1 MMNKLQ
7 KEVVKRRK
15 KVVKVVG
22 LGDWSLRFL
31 TKLIRNRLKKDIQD
45 GIIQDFI

>member
-1 MMNKLQ
+1 MMNKFQ

-22 LGDWSLRFL
+22 LGDWSLRVFNQ
-31 TKLIRNRLKKDIQD
+31 IN
-45 GIIQDFI
+45 

>member
-1 MMNKLQ
+1 MKNKFQ

-31 TKLIRNRLKKDIQD
+31 NKLIINRLKKYIQYW
-45 GIIQDFI
+45 IIQDFI